1 MVLESP
7 LNIAVI
13 GAGIGG
19 LAAGL
24 CLAKKGFEIT
34 IFEKSNLKGEL
45 GAGIQLSPNSLRVL
59 FSLGMERSLRS
70 NSSYSEF
77 IAIRDW
83 KDGALIKKNPLNPDS
98 EQTYGYPYL
107 HIHRG
112 DLMKVMLDTI
122 KADKL
127 ISLRTMSG
135 VAAVNEMVS
144 KCAVK
149 LDSGSEESFDLVI
162 GADGINSLVASCL
175 DSKVKP
181 IFTGNVAW
189 RALVPSSNL
198 SDELIYKNAALW
210 LGPRRHFVHY
220 KVRKGDLINCI
231 GISES
236 DAWKKESWIEK
247 ADIKEFEVEFEGWD
261 RRLRN
266 LVESVDEATLHKWAL
281 YRRPTIKKWHSD
293 RLVLVGD
300 SCHATLPFLAQGAA
314 LAIED
319 AAVLANCLSEGHNS
333 REAFSFYQRLRE
345 RRVKWVQFMSNA
357 NARSFHCRDQF
368 APIRNFLLKS
378 FSGRALDKLY
388 KYDAI
393 S

>member
-24 CLAKKGFEIT
+24 CFAKKGFEVT

-59 FSLGMERSLRS
+59 FSLGMERPLRS
-70 NSSYSEF
+70 YSSYSEF

-122 KADKL
+122 KADKR

-162 GADGINSLVASCL
+162 GADGRNSIIRELAGINF
-175 DSKVKP
+175 SKK
-181 IFTGNVAW
+181 
-189 RALVPSSNL
+189 
-198 SDELIYKNAALW
+198 IYKENILVTEIKHSAKNNNTSFEIHRNGSLLTSVPTGDKTSAIVMIDHSQIIDDITTDNLDAIIHKSLSVYLGDTTVSNEYSIFPSETINA
-210 LGPRRHFVHY
+210 
-220 KVRKGDLINCI
+220 
-231 GISES
+231 
-236 DAWKKESWIEK
+236 EK
-247 ADIKEFEVEFEGWD
+247 
-261 RRLRN
+261 
-266 LVESVDEATLHKWAL
+266 L
-281 YRRPTIKKWHSD
+281 YRNRVMPVSYTH
-293 RLVLVGD
+293 L
-300 SCHATLPFLAQGAA
+300 TLPT
-314 LAIED
+314 
-319 AAVLANCLSEGHNS
+319 N
-333 REAFSFYQRLRE
+333 RE
-345 RRVKWVQFMSNA
+345 V
-357 NARSFHCRDQF
+357 
-368 APIRNFLLKS
+368 
-378 FSGRALDKLY
+378 
-388 KYDAI
+388 
-393 S
+393 

>member
-59 FSLGMERSLRS
+59 FSLGMEGSLRS

-77 IAIRDW
+77 IEIRDW

-107 HIHRG
+107 HIHRA
-112 DLMKVMLDTI
+112 DLMKVMIDTI
-122 KADKL
+122 KAEKL
-127 ISLRTMSG
+127 ITLRTMSG
-135 VAAVNEMVS
+135 VAVVNEMVS

-210 LGPRRHFVHY
+210 LGPGRHFVHY

-261 RRLRN
+261 RRLRK

-281 YRRPTIKKWHSD
+281 YQRPTIKKWHSD
-293 RLVLVGD
+293 RLVLLGD

-319 AAVLANCLSEGHNS
+319 AAVLANCLSEGENS
-333 REAFSFYQRLRE
+333 KEAFSFYQRLRE

-357 NARSFHCRDQF
+357 NARSFHCREQF